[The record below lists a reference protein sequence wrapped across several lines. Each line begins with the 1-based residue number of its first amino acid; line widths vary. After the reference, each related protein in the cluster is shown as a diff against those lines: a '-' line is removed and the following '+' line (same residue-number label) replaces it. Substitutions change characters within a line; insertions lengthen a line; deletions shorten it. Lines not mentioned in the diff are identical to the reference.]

1 MAPDSKKR
9 KRPNIL
15 VTGKKHWGF
24 GKGENLHNGWDV
36 QLHCHIIINE
46 DLVTPLLPLLSN
58 HVCTCVYIYIP

>member
-24 GKGENLHNGWDV
+24 GQGEKLAQRLGRPS
-36 QLHCHIIINE
+36 
-46 DLVTPLLPLLSN
+46 PLPHYHQRRPRNSTASITL
-58 HVCTCVYIYIP
+58 